1 MRISKA
7 AERFVQAQR
16 VARLATVDAR
26 GRPHVVS
33 IVYAYADGC
42 LYTPIDRKPKTASP
56 ERLQRV
62 RNIQANPQV
71 QVLVDRY
78 EEDWHRLRYVQLRGR
93 AELIAR
99 GDEHRR
105 ALQLLERKYAQY
117 GELPLEG
124 RPVIKIV
131 IERAVV
137 WGSTEVSGSGT

>member
-1 MRISKA
+1 MQISIE

-16 VARLATVDAR
+16 VARLATVDTR
-26 GRPHVVS
+26 GRPHVVP

-62 RNIQANPQV
+62 RNIQACPQV
-71 QVLVDRY
+71 QVIVDRY
-78 EEDWHRLRYVQLRGR
+78 EEEWRRLRYVQLRGQ
-93 AELIAR
+93 AELIAH

-105 ALQLLERKYAQY
+105 ALQLLERKYPQY

-124 RPVIKIV
+124 RLVIKVV

-137 WGSTEVSGSGT
+137 WGATEVDGSGR

>member
-1 MRISKA
+1 MQISIE

-26 GRPHVVS
+26 GGPHVVP

-71 QVLVDRY
+71 QVIVDRY
-78 EEDWHRLRYVQLRGR
+78 EEDWRRLRYVQLRGQ
-93 AELIAR
+93 AELIAH

-105 ALQLLERKYAQY
+105 ALQLLERKYPQY

-124 RPVIKIV
+124 RLVIKVV

-137 WGSTEVSGSGT
+137 WGSTEVDGSGR